1 MKKKILVLGA
11 SSFAGYSYLEQNKKD
26 QILATYSSNISNTLQ
41 KKLSNNVILLK
52 ITNYKKILN
61 IIKNFKPN
69 IVIDFSSYCMV
80 QESWSNT
87 SLYIKKNIME
97 KSELL
102 TFLSE
107 NKFIKKYIYIS
118 TPEVFGSV
126 NKTINEKHSIFNPST
141 PYAVSK
147 LSYELLL
154 KSYYLSKK
162 FPSIIA
168 RFSNF
173 YGPGQ
178 PVYRLIPKLITCIN
192 KNLKFPLQGKGTT
205 KRNFIFKSDFLAGIE
220 KCILLGKPGEIY
232 HFSGKEFVSIRY
244 LIKAICEA
252 KGVKFDNFI
261 KQVPERVGKDYI
273 YKLGTKITR
282 RNLKWKPEIGIK
294 KGIAKTILFYDR
306 HSKKINLN
314 ELNFKFK

>member
-11 SSFAGYSYLEQNKKD
+11 SSFAGYSYLEYNKED
-26 QILATYSSNISNTLQ
+26 QIIATYSSNISSTLR
-41 KKLSNNVILLK
+41 KKLSNNIILFK
-52 ITNYKKILN
+52 TKTYKKILY
-61 IIKNFKPN
+61 IIKKFRPD

-80 QESWSNT
+80 QESWSNS

-102 TFLSE
+102 SFLSE
-107 NKFIKKYIYIS
+107 TKFIKKYIYIS

-147 LSYELLL
+147 LSFELLL

-178 PVYRLIPKLITCIN
+178 PVYRLIPKLITSIN
-192 KNLKFPLQGKGTT
+192 KNLKFPLQGKGST

-220 KCILLGKPGEIY
+220 KCILLGEPGETY
-232 HFSGKEFVSIRY
+232 HFSGEEFVSIRY
-244 LIKAICEA
+244 LIKTICEA

-261 KQVPERVGKDYI
+261 KQVPERVGKDHI
-273 YKLGTKITR
+273 YKLGTKVTR
-282 RNLKWKPEIGIK
+282 RKLMWKPEISIK
-294 KGIAKTILFYDR
+294 KGIAKSILFYDK
-306 HSKKINLN
+306 HSEKIKLN
-314 ELNFKFK
+314 EMNFKFN